1 MCKLGGSS
9 GAGKVASTRED
20 VTLSLLVRLDME
32 CFLNCVDVIFYFFIW
47 FLCVNIKNKNI

>member
-32 CFLNCVDVIFYFFIW
+32 CFLNCVYVILYFLYGFY
-47 FLCVNIKNKNI
+47 V